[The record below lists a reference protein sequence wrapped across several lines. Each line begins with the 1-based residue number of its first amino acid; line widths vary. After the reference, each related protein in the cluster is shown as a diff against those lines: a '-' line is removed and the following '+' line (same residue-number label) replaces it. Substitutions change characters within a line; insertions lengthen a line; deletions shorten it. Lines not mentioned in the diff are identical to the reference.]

1 MMLSRMG
8 HRKPPMHWE
17 SKVTWRCY
25 FRTAV
30 CSLVEEVLILC
41 RYMRKDRIYR
51 CVKLYS
57 FKDVGPLEEM

>member
-8 HRKPPMHWE
+8 HRKPPVHWE

-30 CSLVEEVLILC
+30 CSLVEEVL
-41 RYMRKDRIYR
+41 
-51 CVKLYS
+51 YS
-57 FKDVGPLEEM
+57 LQIHEERSYLQMCKAVQF